1 MKRKAAISSKNQITI
16 PAEIRAVLGLKAGEV
31 VVFDVDNRSS
41 PPKVELR
48 RHSSLEE
55 LAGSVPV
62 PPEVNGLSW
71 REIRE
76 RAWSVDLPE
85 TH

>member
-1 MKRKAAISSKNQITI
+1 MKRKATISSKNQITI
-16 PAEIRAVLGLKAGEV
+16 PAEIRAVLGLKAGGV
-31 VVFDVDNRSS
+31 VVFDVDMHSS
-41 PPKVELR
+41 PPKVALR

-62 PPEVNGLSW
+62 PPEVNELSW

-76 RAWSVDLPE
+76 RAWSVEHPE
-85 TH
+85 TR